1 MRRACVLVAAAA
13 LVATASSNL
22 RADRSAAQSSAPAAR
37 PVTTA
42 SAASSQVTG
51 VNQRQLVQQYCVT
64 CHSER
69 AKTGGLVLENLD
81 PQDTTATAETWEKV
95 VRKVRGGMM
104 PPQGM
109 PRPDTATLEAF
120 ATSLETALDQ
130 QALRQPN
137 PGHKP
142 VHRLNR
148 TEYGNAVRDLLD
160 LNVDVAELLPPDD
173 ESNGFDNI
181 AGVLRIS
188 PSLLEQY
195 LSASHKISALA
206 VGTDKDLLTTPYR
219 VPPDDSQEDQVEGLP
234 LGTRGGFAFRHT
246 FPQDATYQFNVFL
259 LRNIVGYMTGLEF
272 AHQLEISIDGERV
285 FVAGVGGA

>member
-1 MRRACVLVAAAA
+1 
-13 LVATASSNL
+13 
-22 RADRSAAQSSAPAAR
+22 
-37 PVTTA
+37 
-42 SAASSQVTG
+42 
-51 VNQRQLVQQYCVT
+51 
-64 CHSER
+64 
-69 AKTGGLVLENLD
+69 
-81 PQDTTATAETWEKV
+81 
-95 VRKVRGGMM
+95 MM

-109 PRPDTATLEAF
+109 PRPDADTIEAF
-120 ATSLETALDQ
+120 ATALETSLDQ
-130 QALRQPN
+130 QAIRQPN

-148 TEYGNAVRDLLD
+148 TEYGNAIRDILD

-195 LSASHKISALA
+195 LAASRKISALA

-234 LGTRGGFAFRHT
+234 LGSRGGF
-246 FPQDATYQFNVFL
+246 
-259 LRNIVGYMTGLEF
+259 
-272 AHQLEISIDGERV
+272 
-285 FVAGVGGA
+285 